1 MRASGFLL
9 SLSLALAPAPA
20 HAGDNPATLDRE
32 DQAVMA
38 SRTFLQ
44 GHPDLKYR
52 TEGFLAW
59 DEGRLEEARG
69 HFLKAAEHADKP
81 AQAVLAEMAWK
92 GIGTPVDRAMGYVWA
107 DLAAERGYRQ
117 FVAQR
122 ERYWAQLDEAG
133 RARALEAG
141 TAVLAHYGDAAAKP
155 RLARQM
161 RRAQQGMIRTVR
173 RKDITVRVPGRG
185 GLPTEI
191 RGHDFYADKFWQPE
205 QYFAWVDAV
214 WKDPPAEHVEVGP
227 VQDVDAPGP
236 LTADR

>member
-9 SLSLALAPAPA
+9 SLSLALATAPA
-20 HAGDNPATLDRE
+20 HAEDDPATLDRE

-161 RRAQQGMIRTVR
+161 RRAQQGMILTVR

-214 WKDPPAEHVEVGP
+214 WTDPPAEHVEVGP
-227 VQDVDAPGP
+227 VQDVDAPP
-236 LTADR
+236 AR